1 MISLVEMHARAHDPE
16 TKQRIERLAEAR
28 NYVLWH
34 RPNAK
39 PCLVPAKFSAPN
51 VGIFDVAITLCN
63 KRGLVVNTRACP
75 APQLIG
81 EVCKPQSDFERDSA
95 EKAWISAAQHINKL
109 NRS

>member
-16 TKQRIERLAEAR
+16 TKQRIEKLAEAR

-39 PCLVPAKFSAPN
+39 PFLVPNRTSGFN
-51 VGIFDVAITLCN
+51 VGIYDVALSLDS
-63 KRGLVVNTRACP
+63 RGLVVNTRKAP

-81 EVCKPQSDFERDSA
+81 EVCIPQSEFERDSA
-95 EKAWISAAQHINKL
+95 EKAWLSAAKHINLL
-109 NRS
+109 NTGA

>member
-16 TKQRIERLAEAR
+16 TKQRIEKLAEAR

-39 PCLVPAKFSAPN
+39 PFLVPTLMGGFN
-51 VGIFDVAITLCN
+51 VGIFDVALALDS
-63 KRGLVVNTRACP
+63 RGLVVNTRKAP

-81 EVCKPQSDFERDSA
+81 EVQKPLSDFERDSA
-95 EKAWISAAQHINKL
+95 EKAWISAAHHISKL